1 MKGDDY
7 LYINKQNNN
16 VNNEKDLSSLFK
28 ELQDIRSGRIQAEQR
43 KEEPKKEEILFNRI
57 LVVNRRFNFAGAIIG
72 ILFLIVFST
81 VIQSNYI
88 FASYQDEK
96 VEIGSFEKNEEPM
109 DVLTVISD
117 NISDSTKKEI
127 ITKEFQI
134 DYETERRETKLL
146 PKGEENIIQ
155 PGKYGYVEKTM
166 IRTYEKNELID
177 ETVISENKISDP
189 VVNIIEVGTSEY
201 MKDLK
206 IHVGDK
212 LVTKE
217 MVYMYSEPTEN
228 EEKLVCQIYDTIDV
242 VFVEPENEFVRVKV
256 DGMEGYV
263 LGSKLTSEAITP
275 GILEKARIKRVL
287 LNLSPEMELNSPS
300 GFSKEDYKK
309 ILSGNNQDVYKIFE
323 DNAEFFYEV
332 EQKYNVN
339 GLFIAAIGIHESNWG
354 TSTIARDKCN
364 LFGYGSYDSSAY
376 ESSFEFENYRYGI
389 ETLAKVLSKYYLNE
403 PGTPIYD
410 GETAVGSYYNGPTVT
425 GVNIRYASD
434 TNWSNRVYTIMEYLY
449 NRAK

>member
-1 MKGDDY
+1 M
-7 LYINKQNNN
+7 YINKQNNN

-177 ETVISENKISDP
+177 ETVINENKISDP

>member
-1 MKGDDY
+1 M
-7 LYINKQNNN
+7 YINKQNNN

-217 MVYMYSEPTEN
+217 MVYMYSEPVEN

>member
-1 MKGDDY
+1 M
-7 LYINKQNNN
+7 YINKQNNN

>member
-1 MKGDDY
+1 
-7 LYINKQNNN
+7 
-16 VNNEKDLSSLFK
+16 
-28 ELQDIRSGRIQAEQR
+28 
-43 KEEPKKEEILFNRI
+43 
-57 LVVNRRFNFAGAIIG
+57 VNRRFNFAGAIIG

-217 MVYMYSEPTEN
+217 MVYMYSEPAEN

-354 TSTIARDKCN
+354 TSTIARDKHN

>member
-1 MKGDDY
+1 MI
-7 LYINKQNNN
+7 YININNNNQNNN
-16 VNNEKDLSSLFK
+16 VNNDKDLSSLFK
-28 ELQDIRSGRIQAEQR
+28 ELQDIRSGRIQAEER

-81 VIQSNYI
+81 IIQSNYI
-88 FASYQDEK
+88 FASYEDEK
-96 VEIGSFEKNEEPM
+96 VEVGSFEKNEEPM
-109 DVLTVISD
+109 DILTVISD

-134 DYETERRETKLL
+134 DYETERRETKYL
-146 PKGEENIIQ
+146 PLGEENIIQ
-155 PGKYGYVEKTM
+155 AGKYGYIEKTL
-166 IRTYEKNELID
+166 IRTYEKGEMID
-177 ETVISENKISDP
+177 ETVINEHKLSDP

-201 MKDLK
+201 MKNMK
-206 IHVGDK
+206 IHVGDT

-217 MVYMYSEPTEN
+217 IVYMYSEPVSD

-242 VFVEPENEFVRVKV
+242 TFVEPENEFVRVKV

-263 LGSKLTSEAITP
+263 LGNKLTSEANTP
-275 GILEKARIKRVL
+275 GIIEKARIHRVL
-287 LNLSPEMELNSPS
+287 LNLNPEMELNSPS
-300 GFSKEDYKK
+300 GFTKEDYKK

-323 DNAEFFYEV
+323 DNAEYFYEV

-354 TSTIARDKCN
+354 TSAIARDKYN
-364 LFGYGSYDSSAY
+364 LFGYGSYDYSAY

-410 GETAVGSYYNGPTVT
+410 GETAVGSYFNGPTVAA
-425 GVNIRYASD
+425 VNIRYASD
-434 TNWSNRVYTIMEYLY
+434 PNWCNRVYTIMEYLY